1 MKNKI
6 SVQIKP
12 TYLEKTE
19 AWLWEYLRNLQ
30 EFEPVVICEET
41 KNLDIFPLN
50 NIVILPKVEF
60 PFKLVSFI
68 ARMFLPRNIAIEK
81 SLTTVVKNS
90 KTHLIHAHFGPN
102 GVYALPVAK
111 KLGIPLV
118 TSFYGF
124 DTSILSLAQKMRQY
138 SLPWDQLYWIHAY
151 RSLWKNGDIFTVTC
165 QKMKEDLI
173 RLGAPEEKIKI
184 LHLGI
189 NLEKYKMAQ
198 RKLTKSP
205 TILIANRFVP
215 KKGTEYALR
224 AVAEVLKVFPNVKL
238 KIIGDGPLK
247 EELVNIVLKLGIFRS
262 TEFLGI
268 LDYGSYMSQMSQA
281 DIFLSPSIKAVGDEE
296 GGINTTVI
304 EAMAIG
310 ACVFA
315 TEESGSEL
323 IYDGKTGFVVSQR
336 DVNELFTKIVSY
348 IESPDV
354 WNAVATNARKHVEA
368 EFDSIKQARKL
379 EEIYKLCIQ

>member
-1 MKNKI
+1 
-6 SVQIKP
+6 
-12 TYLEKTE
+12 
-19 AWLWEYLRNLQ
+19 
-30 EFEPVVICEET
+30 
-41 KNLDIFPLN
+41 LN
-50 NIVILPKVEF
+50 
-60 PFKLVSFI
+60 
-68 ARMFLPRNIAIEK
+68 M
-81 SLTTVVKNS
+81 LT
-90 KTHLIHAHFGPN
+90 
-102 GVYALPVAK
+102 
-111 KLGIPLV
+111 
-118 TSFYGF
+118 
-124 DTSILSLAQKMRQY
+124 
-138 SLPWDQLYWIHAY
+138 
-151 RSLWKNGDIFTVTC
+151 
-165 QKMKEDLI
+165 
-173 RLGAPEEKIKI
+173 PEEKIKI

-304 EAMAIG
+304 EAMAVG

-323 IYDGKTGFVVSQR
+323 IYDRKTGFVVSQR